1 MPRHIKKY
9 GNRKLY
15 DVSESRYIALSELK
29 ELIRGGETLVITDS
43 KSGQDITSQILTKAL
58 VEQGGGEMLTPD
70 ALHALIRW
78 GSETFERGLAL
89 FGKSLHKFLP
99 LASNEE
105 VSSLS
110 QRIRELETRV
120 DGLNEQLEKER
131 MAEKDASS

>member
-1 MPRHIKKY
+1 
-9 GNRKLY
+9 
-15 DVSESRYIALSELK
+15 
-29 ELIRGGETLVITDS
+29 
-43 KSGQDITSQILTKAL
+43 
-58 VEQGGGEMLTPD
+58 MLTPD

-110 QRIRELETRV
+110 RRIRELETRV